1 MSSEELMSATTHDC
15 GGDAAAYVLGALAP
29 DEVEAFRKHMD
40 GCIVC
45 RDEVLSLRHVA
56 DALPMAAPQY
66 PASRGLRRR
75 VRAAVREEAG
85 RSEARARSAGRPV
98 AWWGARRPAL
108 AGGLVAAVGAACAV
122 LVVALSS
129 GSGGTHI
136 FPARVGYASVRVSSG
151 HAELVVNRLPQ
162 PASGH
167 IYEVWLQRG
176 TQPPSPTKA
185 LFSVTS
191 SGAADVDVPGSLH
204 GVSQVLVTQ
213 EPAGGSPH
221 PTTPA
226 VIVAP
231 IT

>member
-1 MSSEELMSATTHDC
+1 MSATHDC

-29 DEVEAFRKHMD
+29 DEVEAFRTHMD

-75 VRAAVREEAG
+75 VRAAVRAEAAG
-85 RSEARARSAGRPV
+85 SEARALRGAGRPV
-98 AWWGARRPAL
+98 AWWGAHRPAL
-108 AGGLVAAVGAACAV
+108 AGGLVAAVGAACAA

-129 GSGGTHI
+129 GSSGGTHV

-162 PASGH
+162 PASRH

-176 TQPPSPTKA
+176 SQPPSPTKA

-191 SGAADVDVPGSLH
+191 SGAADVDVPGNLH
-204 GVSQVLVTQ
+204 GVTQVLVTQ